1 MKKVLLISVFILVN
15 LLYIFADFV
24 AMEKITEKEFNE
36 KYHILD
42 RVKTML
48 LEEICIDD
56 FMKQEEIKLEIE
68 FYECNLFGDF
78 DNIIH
83 IYAKEESLFGNSYY
97 YMILFFEKGESRK
110 LLTYS
115 FYVLNETIPET
126 LPFKLIE
133 RPDIEFIEKDS
144 KESGLRWSDNADD
157 RRYEDETYIYFLV
170 FYKCN

>member
-1 MKKVLLISVFILVN
+1 MKKVFLTSVFILGN

-24 AMEKITEKEFNE
+24 AMDKITDEKFNE

-42 RVKTML
+42 RVKTIL

-56 FMKQEEIKLEIE
+56 FIKKEEIKLEIE
-68 FYECNLFGDF
+68 FYECKLFNDF

-83 IYAKEESLFGNSYY
+83 ICAKQESLLGNDYY
-97 YMILFFEKGESRK
+97 YMILLFEKRESRK

-115 FYVLNETIPET
+115 FYVLNETIPEM

-133 RPDIEFIEKDS
+133 SPDIE
-144 KESGLRWSDNADD
+144 
-157 RRYEDETYIYFLV
+157 
-170 FYKCN
+170 

>member
-83 IYAKEESLFGNSYY
+83 IYAKEESLFGNGYY

-144 KESGLRWSDNADD
+144 KESGLR
-157 RRYEDETYIYFLV
+157 
-170 FYKCN
+170 

>member
-1 MKKVLLISVFILVN
+1 MKKVLLISVFILGN

-56 FMKQEEIKLEIE
+56 FIKKEEIKLEIE

-144 KESGLRWSDNADD
+144 KESGLR
-157 RRYEDETYIYFLV
+157 
-170 FYKCN
+170 